1 MRFSVVILL
10 ALLSAA
16 AAALALQSSFGSAD
30 DPPPGQNAVEQCPTP
45 SDGKPPQQAI
55 LRPAESEAEEKIGRQ
70 IAQLVLE
77 AQEEG
82 RALDEEQL
90 RPLFELLMPDRV
102 VILGADEPTG
112 VPRTGSC

>member
-1 MRFSVVILL
+1 MRSLAVLAALILT
-10 ALLSAA
+10 AVLL
-16 AAALALQSSFGSAD
+16 LALQSSFGSAD
-30 DPPPGQNAVEQCPTP
+30 DSASDQRAVEQCPTP
-45 SDGKPPQQAI
+45 ADGKPPDQAI

-90 RPLFELLMPDRV
+90 RPLFEQLMPDRV

>member
-1 MRFSVVILL
+1 MKRFSPFVVLL
-10 ALLSAA
+10 ALVSAA
-16 AAALALQSSFGSAD
+16 AVALLLQSSFGSAD
-30 DPPPGQNAVEQCPTP
+30 DSSSGQHAVEDWIADDCLTTPP

-90 RPLFELLMPDRV
+90 RALTDQLTPAAV
-102 VILGADEPTG
+102 VTLGAQD
-112 VPRTGSC
+112 C